1 MAVVFEEGFFEGGFV
16 AGLKRPE
23 VALHQD
29 GDTLEGVV
37 EGRGAVA
44 HAFAELFVPAV
55 EHDRAPLE
63 GLAEQRP
70 SSGTVDACRDVAE
83 ERVDIDGVVT
93 AHTRIEII
101 EYFRYSLHGFP
112 LSVFRFLCVWGE
124 GIFRPADGTHDKK
137 SYCFIALSVSVVCFP
152 FPVINQLK
160 ALNR

>member
-1 MAVVFEEGFFEGGFV
+1 MVFEEGFFEGGFV
-16 AGLKRPE
+16 AGLERPE
-23 VALHQD
+23 VAFHQD
-29 GDTLEGVV
+29 GDALKRVV
-37 EGRGAVA
+37 EGRGSVA
-44 HAFAELFVPAV
+44 HTFAELFVPTV

-70 SSGTVDACRDVAE
+70 SAGTVDACRDVAE

-101 EYFRYSLHGFP
+101 EYFRYRLHGYP

-137 SYCFIALSVSVVCFP
+137 SYCLLRCLCPLSVSHFP
-152 FPVINQLK
+152 LSTN
-160 ALNR
+160 

>member
-1 MAVVFEEGFFEGGFV
+1 MIEEEGFFEGGFV
-16 AGLKRPE
+16 AGLERPE

-29 GDTLEGVV
+29 GDALKCVV

-44 HAFAELFVPAV
+44 HTFAELFVPTV
-55 EHDRAPLE
+55 EHDGTPLE
-63 GLAEQRP
+63 RFAEQRP
-70 SSGTVDACRDVAE
+70 SSGTVDTCRDVAE
-83 ERVDIDGVVT
+83 ERVDVDGVVT

-137 SYCFIALSVSVVCFP
+137 SYCLLRCLCPLSVSHFP
-152 FPVINQLK
+152 LSTN
-160 ALNR
+160 